1 MSYVRVSLEWYGKK
15 LITVGLGMN
24 KKGKRK
30 LMEMS
35 FVDNL
40 KKLAMKGKE
49 TLVATGRGMWVLRV
63 KQTATIRTQSFRMPS
78 LFKTSDFTT
87 GIRVQMQVRRKG
99 LHRITP
105 TADATL
111 KLGISPNY
119 CQFQNSREK
128 LIERTKTYYAHGY
141 GLLQG
146 KDTN

>member
-1 MSYVRVSLEWYGKK
+1 
-15 LITVGLGMN
+15 
-24 KKGKRK
+24 
-30 LMEMS
+30 
-35 FVDNL
+35 
-40 KKLAMKGKE
+40 MKGKE

-78 LFKTSDFTT
+78 LFKTSDFTA
-87 GIRVQMQVRRKG
+87 GIRVQMQVRRKS
-99 LHRITP
+99 LHRITL

-119 CQFQNSREK
+119 CQFPNSLEK
-128 LIERTKTYYAHGY
+128 LIELTKTYYAHGY